1 MLGVIIFFKN
11 LGKSA
16 FSFPLE
22 CKNSEKSVKINISS
36 ILSSS
41 NESKNFKT
49 DIYIEQN
56 IFIFFILTVIVCKS
70 NNLL

>member
-1 MLGVIIFFKN
+1 MLGVIIFK
-11 LGKSA
+11 KIWVSQ
-16 FSFPLE
+16 